1 MELAREL
8 MRTCWAMYATTESGL
23 SPEIAWF
30 ETDPGDLGIVVAKIQ
45 SLGKKTSSSSLLMHT
60 ICSVRK
66 PWRVSS
72 WCFVFPTTL
81 SIGSGDGRC
90 LRLPETHDRCWWEG
104 IRYTCLNDTK
114 VPPPQRHNIESF

>member
-90 LRLPETHDRCWWEG
+90 LRHSRNTRSLLMGR
-104 IRYTCLNDTK
+104 DTRVWMILK
-114 VPPPQRHNIESF
+114 FRPRSVIT